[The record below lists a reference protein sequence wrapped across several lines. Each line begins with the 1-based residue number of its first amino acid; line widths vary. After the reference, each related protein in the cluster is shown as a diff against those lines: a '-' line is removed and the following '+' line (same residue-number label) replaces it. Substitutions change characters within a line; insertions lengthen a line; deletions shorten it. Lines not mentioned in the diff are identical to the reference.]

1 MSFCSPIAKQEKI
14 ICYVI
19 IVVVKI
25 VKIISFACIVVL
37 HARQIRQPSPT
48 TTSAAPAVFQGM
60 PQEIPVASPPDVN
73 ASPPTSFF
81 KKKGVMAGLII
92 GLVLL
97 CILLLAAVG
106 FVLVQT
112 GVISLPGGGG
122 DRILIGMPNRDGEAD
137 LYFLGLGKD
146 LEKATL
152 VAEDARST
160 SLYISYLQDSE
171 YQRIGNYTHYYGGFV
186 PGQSYLLVW
195 YRDEDGE
202 THVLRQAYNQ
212 DTPVE
217 IFKSDENFMWG
228 DIVNNGND
236 LFINEP
242 RSNDNRCYFSPAG
255 AEAERVAK
263 GDDCFL
269 VNSGAYL
276 FQSEYND
283 GETTLISMKP
293 DGSDEVTLLDAQEDV
308 SDFRTSYDGSRVAYL
323 STEDDQQIILINGR
337 NGEEINR
344 GETVYNILTYYFAA
358 EAQTMIYI
366 AENEDGELDL
376 YTLDDGGSLLVATG
390 LFLNADIS
398 RDGQYVIYMTG
409 DEDGDE
415 TVFSYNIS
423 NGQSTEIVSSENLT
437 FTLVDSL
444 ERILVAEQ
452 DGDELILS
460 SANLNGGD
468 VVVVFD
474 DDNAYLEDIFYYPD
488 RGGLFIQI
496 TDDDD
501 NNSLF
506 YTQKNNPDG
515 FFVLEEYAVLNV
527 LDLSPNSDLLLVNS
541 QEDPGD
547 DPALMVVALE
557 PDAKPVILDDD
568 EDDYT
573 TGVFSD
579 NGRQVIYT
587 AQTGNN
593 SDDYEVRQVQVNGED
608 APETLYA
615 EAYLVAVEWTSMQPF
630 RYTYLDDTLESSSY
644 CPGAPT
650 ITIGSTLDGSL
661 NDTGEYCYRFTASA
675 SQVFTFSINAEYDFV
690 LSLYDRDGYQLDR
703 DDDSGPGMNARLTTS
718 LPADGTYYIVV
729 SSYGSAT
736 GSYTISMEEG
746 VGDTSIDG
754 AILLPN
760 NTLTRGYITI
770 DNAIYIASTDYATYG
785 VMYYFEGNAGE
796 TVMIDVIAHSQG
808 SYIDSYLY
816 LYDSTMQLLS
826 TDDDSG
832 AEYDLQII
840 ATLPTTGRYYILVED
855 LGSDYGTQTDYW
867 FDVLLTR

>member
-1 MSFCSPIAKQEKI
+1 MLCHNCGGENRDDYKFCVH
-14 ICYVI
+14 CGT
-19 IVVVKI
+19 
-25 VKIISFACIVVL
+25 
-37 HARQIRQPSPT
+37 ARQA
-48 TTSAAPAVFQGM
+48 AAPAAPSYNPPPAVYQGM
-60 PQEIPVASPPDVN
+60 PQETPIAPTPDVN
-73 ASPPTSFF
+73 ASQPTSFF

-97 CILLLAAVG
+97 CILLLAVVG

-137 LYFLGLGKD
+137 LYLLGLGKD

-152 VAEDARST
+152 VAEDTRSS

-171 YQRIGNYTHYYGGFV
+171 YQSIGNYTHYYGGFV

-195 YRDEDGE
+195 YTDEDGE
-202 THVLRQAYNQ
+202 THVLRQAFNQ
-212 DTPVE
+212 DTPLE
-217 IFKSDENFMWG
+217 IFNSDEDFMWG
-228 DIVNNGND
+228 DIVNNGSD

-242 RSNDNRCYFSPAG
+242 LSSENRCYYSSGG

-263 GDDCFL
+263 GDDCYL

-276 FQSEYND
+276 FQSEYED

-293 DGSDEVTLLDAQEDV
+293 DGSEEVTLLDAQEDV

-337 NGEEINR
+337 NGEEISR
-344 GETVYNILTYYFAA
+344 GETAYNILSYYFA
-358 EAQTMIYI
+358 EQTQTMIYI
-366 AENEDGELDL
+366 AENEDGELAL

-390 LFLNADIS
+390 LYLNAEIS
-398 RDGQYVIYMTG
+398 RNGRTIIYMTG

-423 NGQSTEIVSSENLT
+423 NGQSTEIISSENLT

-444 ERILVAEQ
+444 ERVLVAEQ
-452 DGDELILS
+452 DGDELTLS
-460 SANLNGGD
+460 SANLDGGD
-468 VVVVFD
+468 VVVLFD
-474 DDNAYLEDIFYYPD
+474 DNNAYLSDVFYYAGRQD
-488 RGGLFIQI
+488 LFVRVN
-496 TDDDD
+496 DDDG
-501 NNSLF
+501 NSSLF
-506 YTQKNNPDG
+506 YTQTNSAEG
-515 FFVLEEYAVLNV
+515 FFVLEEFAVLNV
-527 LDLSPNSDLLLVNS
+527 LNLSPDSDLLLVNT
-541 QEDPGD
+541 QEDAGD
-547 DPALMVVALE
+547 DPVLMVVALE
-557 PDAKPVILDDD
+557 PEASQVVLDDD

-573 TGVFSD
+573 TGVFSA
-579 NGRQVIYT
+579 NGRQVVYT

-593 SDDYEVRQVQVNGED
+593 ADDYEVRQVQVNGEE

-615 EAYLVAVEWTSMQPF
+615 EAYLVDVEWARMQPF
-630 RYTYLDDTLESSSY
+630 RYIYLNDTLESSSY

-661 NDTGEYCYRFTASA
+661 NDTGEYCYRFTANA
-675 SQVFTFSINAEYDFV
+675 SQVFTFSVNAEYDSV
-690 LSLYDRDGYQLDR
+690 ISLYDRDGYQLDR
-703 DDDSGPGMNARLTTS
+703 DDDSGPGMNPRLTTS

-736 GSYTISMEEG
+736 GSYTISLEEG

-770 DNAIYIASTDYATYG
+770 DNAIYVASTDYATYG

-816 LYDSTMQLLS
+816 LYDSTMQLLY

-832 AEYDLQII
+832 AEYDSQIVY
-840 ATLPTTGRYYILVED
+840 TLPTTGRYYILVED
-855 LGSDYGTQTDYW
+855 LGGDYGTQTEYW